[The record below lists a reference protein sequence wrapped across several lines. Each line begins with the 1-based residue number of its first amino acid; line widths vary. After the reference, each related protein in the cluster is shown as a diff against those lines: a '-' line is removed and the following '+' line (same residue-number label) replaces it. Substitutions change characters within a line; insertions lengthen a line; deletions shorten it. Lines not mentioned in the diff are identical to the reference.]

1 MLCCFEAK
9 LSHTGRHNI
18 SSKDVISKL
27 SKALNFPQILE
38 AFKNDLLCFVIGGFN
53 NFQADTS
60 KIENLNIS
68 QISLEC
74 EMEESVFRTKL
85 INSLIIMNRKLTIY
99 FFSPT
104 FSNRPQFLCEK

>member
-1 MLCCFEAK
+1 MLCCFVAK
-9 LSHTGRHNI
+9 LSSI
-18 SSKDVISKL
+18 SLQDVISKL
-27 SKALNFPQILE
+27 SKALKFPQILE

-104 FSNRPQFLCEK
+104 FSNKPQFICEK